1 MSRNIETQL
10 PWPEIRLH
18 FTKQMEEKPTLSAVA
33 DEPSLVS
40 TLDPISL
47 DVFWTS
53 LRSSFQ
59 GKYNRYISYI
69 QYLSTD
75 FSGGFKVCSF
85 LTQNR
90 NQDTFQFPF
99 SPPGP
104 PISLEMRNMIWL
116 VCKRKE
122 WEEVER
128 EDWELLGISFL
139 LTGDITD
146 FKAWVEM
153 TKKEF
158 GLSED
163 CKRFLTLLGW
173 EEYES
178 EEDGSILQ
186 SLVNYSRGKYE
197 FVDYKLI
204 SNAVLKEGYWQL
216 SGVLL
221 DSISKL
227 AWKGKDI
234 LKFLQFL
241 SGFYSEWQDWEQAKF
256 KSIVLGKVPAFS
268 LVRYAKKLLP
278 KNDFSFY
285 LDDIKKT
292 FRGDLEE
299 EEVRFGYNVGFP
311 FDPFLVTLLRYD
323 KEKDRFEK
331 TTDEEGFRFPYSYF
345 SNLQIALVQYR
356 KGNLDS
362 FFEFYE
368 KGGRLRFLPIPLY
381 LYARALQKK
390 GETEV
395 ADSILLTLEKMGK
408 SPVFPDEMSDI

>member
-18 FTKQMEEKPTLSAVA
+18 FTKQTEEKPSSSTETN
-33 DEPSLVS
+33 EPTAVS
-40 TLDPISL
+40 TLAPVPL
-47 DVFWTS
+47 DAFWKS

-59 GKYNRYISYI
+59 GKYNRYINYI

-90 NQDTFQFPF
+90 TENTFHFPF

-173 EEYES
+173 EEHEP
-178 EEDGSILQ
+178 EEDDSILQ
-186 SLVNYSRGKYE
+186 SLIWYSRGNYE
-197 FVDYKLI
+197 SVNYKLI
-204 SNAVLKEGYWQL
+204 ANSVLKEGYWQL

-221 DSISKL
+221 DSIAKL
-227 AWKGKDI
+227 AWKGEDT

-241 SGFYSEWQDWEQAKF
+241 SGFYPEWKDWEKTKF
-256 KSIVLGKVPAFS
+256 KSIVLGKVPAFV
-268 LVRYAKKLLP
+268 LVRYAKKLLS
-278 KNDFSFY
+278 KNEFSFY
-285 LDDIKKT
+285 LDDIKKI
-292 FRGDLEE
+292 FRGDWEE
-299 EEVRFGYNVGFP
+299 EEIEFGYNVGFP
-311 FDPFLVTLLRYD
+311 FDPFLVTLLRFD
-323 KEKDRFEK
+323 KEGDRFEK
-331 TTDEEGFRFPYSYF
+331 AIQTEISQFPYSYF
-345 SNLQIALVQYR
+345 SNLQVALIRYR
-356 KGNLDS
+356 KGDFDS
-362 FFEFYE
+362 FLDFYE

-381 LYARALQKK
+381 LYARALQRK
-390 GETEV
+390 GEIEL
-395 ADSILLTLEKMGK
+395 AGSILSTLEEMGK
-408 SPVFPDEMSDI
+408 TPVFPDEMSDI